1 MAGHSKWHNIQH
13 RKGRQD
19 AKKGKIFTK
28 VTKEIFL
35 AARTGGGDPAVN
47 NRLKSAIDSAKAVN
61 LPKDKIETA
70 IKKGTGELAAD
81 NIDEVFYEG
90 YGPGGAAMLVE
101 TATDN
106 KNRTVAE
113 IRHLL
118 SKSGGSMG
126 ESGCVAWMFDNKGVL
141 SFDKESYS
149 EEEVL
154 EAGLEFGVEDIQDDG
169 EVWQVL
175 CAPEDFAAVRNAYD
189 QAGMKYV
196 EAQVT
201 MVPQNK
207 VNVDLETGRRLLKL
221 YEALDDHDDV
231 QNVYSNFELPLELI
245 KELEDQDRP

>member
-35 AARTGGGDPAVN
+35 AARTGGGDPGAN
-47 NRLKSAIDSAKAVN
+47 NRLRSAIDAAKAVN

-70 IKKGTGELAAD
+70 IKKGTGELASES
-81 NIDEVFYEG
+81 IDEVFYEG

-101 TATDN
+101 AATDN

-126 ESGCVAWMFDNKGVL
+126 ESGCVAWMFDNMGVL
-141 SFDKESYS
+141 SFEKETYG
-149 EEEVL
+149 EEEIF
-154 EAGLEFGVEDIQDDG
+154 EAGLEAGVEDIIDDG
-169 EVWQVL
+169 EVWQVR
-175 CAPEDFAAVRNAYD
+175 CAPENFADVKKVYD
-189 QAGMKYV
+189 DAGLKYV
-196 EAQVT
+196 EAMVT
-201 MVPQNK
+201 MVPKNTVQ
-207 VNVDLETGRRLLKL
+207 VDVETGHKLIKL

-231 QNVYSNFELPLELI
+231 QNVYSNFDLPDEIL
-245 KELEDQDRP
+245 KELQD

>member
-19 AKKGKIFTK
+19 AKRGKIFTK

-35 AARTGGGDPAVN
+35 AARTGGGDPNTN
-47 NRLKSAIDSAKAVN
+47 NRLRSAIESAKNVN

-81 NIDEVFYEG
+81 SLDEVFYEG
-90 YGPGGAAMLVE
+90 YGPGGAAILVE
-101 TATDN
+101 AVTDN

-113 IRHLL
+113 VRHML
-118 SKSGGSMG
+118 SKGGGSMG

-141 SFDKESYS
+141 SFEKEVYS
-149 EEEVL
+149 EEEIL
-154 EAGLEFGVEDIQDDG
+154 EAGLEAGVEDIVDDG
-169 EVWQVL
+169 QVWQVM
-175 CAPEDFAAVRNAYD
+175 CAPENFIPVKKAYD
-189 QAGMKYV
+189 EAEIQYV

-201 MVPQNK
+201 MVPKNT
-207 VNVDLETGRRLLKL
+207 VDVDLDTGRRLLKL

-231 QNVYSNFELPLELI
+231 QNVYSNFELPEELL
-245 KELEDQDRP
+245 KELEE

>member
-19 AKKGKIFTK
+19 AKRGKIFTK

-35 AARTGGGDPAVN
+35 AARTGGGDPNAN
-47 NRLKSAIDSAKAVN
+47 NRLRSAIELAKSVN

-81 NIDEVFYEG
+81 SLDEVFYEG

-101 TATDN
+101 AITDN

-113 IRHLL
+113 IRHML

-141 SFDKESYS
+141 SFEKERFS
-149 EEEVL
+149 EEDVL
-154 EAGLEFGVEDIQDDG
+154 EAGLDAGVEDIRDDG
-169 EVWQVL
+169 EVWQVFTP
-175 CAPEDFAAVRNAYD
+175 PEDFVAVKKAYD
-189 QAGMKYV
+189 EAKMECV
-196 EAQVT
+196 EAHVT
-201 MVPQNK
+201 MVPRTT
-207 VNVDLETGRRLLKL
+207 VDVDMETGRRLLKL

-231 QNVYSNFELPLELI
+231 QNVYSNFDLPQELL
-245 KELEDQDRP
+245 KELEE

>member
-19 AKKGKIFTK
+19 AKRGKIFTK

-35 AARTGGGDPAVN
+35 AARTGGGDPGIN
-47 NRLKSAIDSAKAVN
+47 NRLRSAIESAKVVN

-81 NIDEVFYEG
+81 SIDEVFYEG

-101 TATDN
+101 AATDN

-113 IRHLL
+113 IRHML

-141 SFDKESYS
+141 SFEKENYT
-149 EEEVL
+149 EEDIL
-154 EAGLEFGVEDIQDDG
+154 EAGLDAGVEDIVDDG
-169 EVWQVL
+169 GVWQVM
-175 CAPEDFAAVRNAYD
+175 CAPEDFVAVKNAYD
-189 QAGMKYV
+189 ETGMKYV
-196 EAQVT
+196 EAEVT
-201 MVPQNK
+201 MVPRSK
-207 VNVDLETGRRLLKL
+207 VDVDVETGRKLLKL
-221 YEALDDHDDV
+221 YESLDDHEDV
-231 QNVYSNFELPLELI
+231 QNVYSNFELPEELL
-245 KELEDQDRP
+245 KELED

>member
-19 AKKGKIFTK
+19 AKRGKIFTK

-35 AARTGGGDPAVN
+35 AARTGGGDPGIN
-47 NRLKSAIDSAKAVN
+47 NRLRSAIESAKVVN

-81 NIDEVFYEG
+81 SIDEVFYEG

-101 TATDN
+101 AATDN

-113 IRHLL
+113 IRHML

-141 SFDKESYS
+141 SFEKENYT
-149 EEEVL
+149 EEDIL
-154 EAGLEFGVEDIQDDG
+154 EAGLDAGVEDIVDDG
-169 EVWQVL
+169 GVWQVM
-175 CAPEDFAAVRNAYD
+175 CAPEDFVAVKNAYD
-189 QAGMKYV
+189 ETGMKYV
-196 EAQVT
+196 EAEVT
-201 MVPQNK
+201 MVPRST
-207 VNVDLETGRRLLKL
+207 VDVDVETGRKLLKL
-221 YEALDDHDDV
+221 YESLDDHEDV
-231 QNVYSNFELPLELI
+231 QNVYSNFELPEELL
-245 KELEDQDRP
+245 KELED